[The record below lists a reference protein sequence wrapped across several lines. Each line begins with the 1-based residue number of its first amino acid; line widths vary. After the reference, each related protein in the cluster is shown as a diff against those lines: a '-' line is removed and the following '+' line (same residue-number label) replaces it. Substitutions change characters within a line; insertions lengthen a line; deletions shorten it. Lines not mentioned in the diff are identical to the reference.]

1 MLPQRFAFLLQK
13 KMTLKTSLGII
24 ILKGVT
30 GKKINPSCVDYGII
44 NCRTLDKHWPDFCL
58 TTNLEEGELDRIL
71 ERYMEPD
78 NSKYSLA
85 SAEVEYE
92 GYRLLTRVEEIIAV
106 ARKISA

>member
-30 GKKINPSCVDYGII
+30 GKKINPSCVDYGIM

-71 ERYMEPD
+71 ERYME
-78 NSKYSLA
+78 
-85 SAEVEYE
+85 
-92 GYRLLTRVEEIIAV
+92 IIAV

>member
-1 MLPQRFAFLLQK
+1 
-13 KMTLKTSLGII
+13 
-24 ILKGVT
+24 
-30 GKKINPSCVDYGII
+30 
-44 NCRTLDKHWPDFCL
+44 
-58 TTNLEEGELDRIL
+58 
-71 ERYMEPD
+71 MEPD